1 MIKITVVLFCC
12 LSVLIIISG
21 CSPPSYGNNKKAG
34 RYYNIRGFKMYCETY
49 GTGKPMLMI
58 HGNEGSIKTFA
69 GIIPYFSDHYQVIVA
84 DGRSQGNSYDS
95 KDSLSFEMMAD
106 DYAALLDTLHIDSAY
121 IIGWSDGGI
130 NALLMAM
137 RHPEKVKKIAASG
150 PNLWPD
156 STAIDPKI
164 WEEENKKYT
173 LTVNNPRKTAQEKE
187 DWKFFMLDWD
197 QPHITLSSLHHIKCP
212 VLVMGGDHDMI
223 RKDHLTAIYKNI
235 PQANLWIL
243 DNSGH
248 GTLFEHRWKFE
259 HYVNNFFSSD
269 YQKTNTY

>member
-1 MIKITVVLFCC
+1 M
-12 LSVLIIISG
+12 ISG
-21 CSPPSYGNNKKAG
+21 CNHTPYGNNKAAG
-34 RYYNIRGFKMYCETY
+34 KYYNIRGFKMYCETY
-49 GTGKPMLMI
+49 GTGKPLLMI

-84 DGRSQGNSYDS
+84 DGRSQGNSYDT

-106 DYAALLDTLHIDSAY
+106 DYAALLDTMHIDSAY

-156 STAIDPKI
+156 STAIDPKM
-164 WEEENKKYT
+164 WKEEEERYHR
-173 LTVNNPRKTAQEKE
+173 TVNHPRKTAKEIE

-197 QPHITLSSLHHIKCP
+197 QPHITLAALHQIKCP
-212 VLVMGGDHDMI
+212 VLILGGDHDMI
-223 RKDHLTAIYKNI
+223 RKQHLTTIYKNI

-259 HYVNNFFSSD
+259 HHINNFFSSA
-269 YQKTNTY
+269 YQKTATN